1 MSEEFADKLAEYV
14 AAQEPVYGEV
24 RRELARGRKRSH
36 WIWFIF
42 PQMRGLG
49 FSSMS
54 QKFGIGSKAEAKA
67 YLDHAVLGA
76 RLKECT
82 GLVLA
87 VPHSEID
94 MVMGYP
100 DDLKFRSCMTL
111 FEAVAPEE
119 PMFKA
124 ALDKFFGGKPD
135 EKTLQLLEEA
145 GC

>member
-1 MSEEFADKLAEYV
+1 MSEEFADKLAAFV

-24 RRELARGRKRSH
+24 RRELARGRKRTH
-36 WIWFIF
+36 WIWYIF
-42 PQMRGLG
+42 PQMAGLG
-49 FSSMS
+49 SSPMS
-54 QKFGIGSKAEAKA
+54 QKFGIGSKAEARA

-82 GLVLA
+82 QLVLA
-87 VPHSEID
+87 VPHGDID

-119 PMFKA
+119 PIFKA
-124 ALDKFFGGKPD
+124 ALEKFFGGKRD
-135 EKTLQLLEEA
+135 EKTLRLIEESKD
-145 GC
+145 